1 MVLGLAQM
9 AEDAGRDAADLLCR
23 HADRC
28 DLRLRAQLLRGREHL
43 ARVLAALRRAA
54 PARIRPHRSRHRL
67 CAGLRDRLRA
77 RTDGWRAGDCDPL
90 DGSAGKTVLGDRR
103 ECRHEAGRGHP
114 LDRSELALL
123 HALRHRA
130 AGHRRL
136 CQLRAAALRDQR
148 PRGLRDGLR
157 RRRRHRPGARRRH
170 PQVLLFGRQRHPAH
184 HRRHRLHH
192 RHHHRLVARPPV
204 RQGGADVTPQEVD
217 TAQIRARYPD
227 VFDRPA
233 SARLATPAMIAAALA
248 ILVYGLVDLDFSPSR
263 FFAGL
268 SQLGWITLMMIPP
281 DPGSSLPIYLKALGE
296 TLSIALLGTTLAAV
310 FALPVSLLAARN
322 IVPSNILRFPVR
334 RFLDSIRGVDTLIW
348 ALVWINVVGLGPFAG
363 VLAIAVSDFGAF
375 GKLFSEAIEGADQKQ
390 VEGIRA
396 SGGSALHEIR
406 FGLLPQVLPVIAGQ
420 VLYFIESNTRSATI
434 IGIVGAGGIGLQLAE
449 QIRVLEWQK
458 VSFLILMILV
468 AVAAIDFISG
478 KLRFAII
485 GRRAVA

>member
-1 MVLGLAQM
+1 MTG
-9 AEDAGRDAADLLCR
+9 
-23 HADRC
+23 
-28 DLRLRAQLLRGREHL
+28 
-43 ARVLAALRRAA
+43 
-54 PARIRPHRSRHRL
+54 
-67 CAGLRDRLRA
+67 
-77 RTDGWRAGDCDPL
+77 
-90 DGSAGKTVLGDRR
+90 
-103 ECRHEAGRGHP
+103 
-114 LDRSELALL
+114 
-123 HALRHRA
+123 
-130 AGHRRL
+130 
-136 CQLRAAALRDQR
+136 
-148 PRGLRDGLR
+148 
-157 RRRRHRPGARRRH
+157 
-170 PQVLLFGRQRHPAH
+170 
-184 HRRHRLHH
+184 
-192 RHHHRLVARPPV
+192 
-204 RQGGADVTPQEVD
+204 PQEVD
-217 TAQIRARYPD
+217 TAHIRARYPD

-233 SARLATPAMIAAALA
+233 SARLATPAMIVAALG
-248 ILVYGLVDLDFSPSR
+248 IFIYGLVDLDFSPSR
-263 FFAGL
+263 FAAGL
-268 SQLGWITLMMIPP
+268 SQLGWISMMMIPP

-296 TLSIALLGTTLAAV
+296 TLSIALLGTTLAAI

-322 IVPSNILRFPVR
+322 VVPNILRFPVR

-468 AVAAIDFISG
+468 AVAAIDFISS

>member
-1 MVLGLAQM
+1 M
-9 AEDAGRDAADLLCR
+9 
-23 HADRC
+23 
-28 DLRLRAQLLRGREHL
+28 
-43 ARVLAALRRAA
+43 
-54 PARIRPHRSRHRL
+54 
-67 CAGLRDRLRA
+67 
-77 RTDGWRAGDCDPL
+77 T
-90 DGSAGKTVLGDRR
+90 K
-103 ECRHEAGRGHP
+103 
-114 LDRSELALL
+114 
-123 HALRHRA
+123 
-130 AGHRRL
+130 
-136 CQLRAAALRDQR
+136 
-148 PRGLRDGLR
+148 
-157 RRRRHRPGARRRH
+157 
-170 PQVLLFGRQRHPAH
+170 PQQ
-184 HRRHRLHH
+184 
-192 RHHHRLVARPPV
+192 
-204 RQGGADVTPQEVD
+204 VD

-227 VFDRPA
+227 VFNRPA
-233 SARLATPAMIAAALA
+233 SARLATPAMIVAALG
-248 ILVYGLVDLDFSPSR
+248 IFIYGLVDLDFSPSR
-263 FFAGL
+263 FVAGL
-268 SQLGWITLMMIPP
+268 SQLGWISMMMIPP

-296 TLSIALLGTTLAAV
+296 TLSIALLGTTLAAI

-322 IVPSNILRFPVR
+322 VVPNILRFPVR

-468 AVAAIDFISG
+468 TVAAIDFVSS